1 MGSNHTYNYIPYLH
15 TPPSSLP
22 LTNFVATEINVGIG
36 INRAA
41 LERSGRKTE
50 RREAETNTGIMAGV
64 QPLNKKTIVKKR
76 TKKFARHQSD
86 LFMRIRRSS
95 WRKPKGIDGRVRR
108 RFKGALP
115 MPSIGYG
122 SDKKTRNILPCGF
135 KSVVVSNVS
144 DLEMLMMHNR
154 TYAATV
160 AHSVSSRARREIIER
175 AEQLA
180 IRVTNAAAKLRDEE
194 EA

>member
-1 MGSNHTYNYIPYLH
+1 
-15 TPPSSLP
+15 
-22 LTNFVATEINVGIG
+22 
-36 INRAA
+36 
-41 LERSGRKTE
+41 
-50 RREAETNTGIMAGV
+50 MAGPT
-64 QPLNKKTIVKKR
+64 PLVKHTIVKKR

-86 LFMRIRRSS
+86 LFKRVKPS

-108 RFKGALP
+108 RFKGAIP

-122 SDKKTRNILPCGF
+122 SNKETRNIHPNGF
-135 KSVVVSNVS
+135 KSVVVQNVA

-160 AHSVSSRARREIIER
+160 GKAVSSRVRRQIVER

-180 IRVTNAAAKLRDEE
+180 IRVTNAAAKLRAEDD
-194 EA
+194 A

>member
-1 MGSNHTYNYIPYLH
+1 
-15 TPPSSLP
+15 
-22 LTNFVATEINVGIG
+22 
-36 INRAA
+36 
-41 LERSGRKTE
+41 
-50 RREAETNTGIMAGV
+50 MAGV

-86 LFMRIRRSS
+86 LFMRIQRSS

-108 RFKGALP
+108 RFKGAIP

-122 SDKKTRNILPCGF
+122 SNKKTRNVLPNGF

-144 DLEMLMMHNR
+144 ELEMLMMHN
-154 TYAATV
+154 
-160 AHSVSSRARREIIER
+160 IER

-180 IRVTNAAAKLRDEE
+180 IRVTNAAAKLRAEE
-194 EA
+194 DA